1 MNSKALFSPAGL
13 VGIAVALIVSVV
25 IISFLPSLRIDLT
38 EDKLYTLSE
47 GSRNIVSNLEN
58 PIELRFFYSE
68 SATED
73 QPQIR
78 AYGTRVQELLEE
90 IVIASD
96 GNLSLSVIDP
106 EPFSEDEDLATQFG
120 IQAVPVSQ
128 GGQSIYFGL
137 VVSDAVDEADLNP
150 LAPRAVEAMPLIRP
164 DQEQFLEY
172 EFMKLITTVSEPDR
186 TVIGLVT
193 ELEIDG
199 GFNPAVGQ
207 ATPPWF
213 VMDLIRQ
220 LYEVRRV
227 DLTGDSIEEDI
238 DILMIVHPQD
248 LSEQM
253 LYAID
258 QHILGG
264 GEALVFLDPN
274 ADSMVTR
281 SPQGALIPAGM
292 SSDMAVLLD
301 AWGVSYDASKVLT
314 DSDLALR
321 VRMSQ
326 NERPSPHLGMLGVQ
340 RGNLSQEDVITSRL
354 ESINVSSAGALAQAE
369 GASTSFE
376 PLIRSSNNA
385 MLMDAALVE
394 NMTEPSIL
402 FDEFESQNESFVI
415 AARVSGAINS
425 AFPDG
430 RPEVVEAETEE
441 PADDTAE
448 ETAAASSVEA
458 DNPTQPEQSE
468 DLAVAEEPVE
478 AQVHLASTDAP
489 ANIVI
494 FADSDLLTDRLW
506 VQVAQFLG
514 QRIPQPFANNGDFL
528 INSLDNLS
536 GGADLVSIRSRGTY
550 SRPFTR
556 VVEMQRQADDRL
568 RIEEAELLDRLAET
582 EASLAQLNQDE
593 DGNPLGQ
600 LTPEIQTE
608 IDRFNNEMVDTR
620 RRLRDVQFQL
630 TEDIDALGSWLKAIN
645 ALLVPILL
653 TIIALLAHFSRIR
666 RRRLAH

>member
-1 MNSKALFSPAGL
+1 
-13 VGIAVALIVSVV
+13 
-25 IISFLPSLRIDLT
+25 
-38 EDKLYTLSE
+38 
-47 GSRNIVSNLEN
+47 
-58 PIELRFFYSE
+58 
-68 SATED
+68 
-73 QPQIR
+73 
-78 AYGTRVQELLEE
+78 
-90 IVIASD
+90 
-96 GNLSLSVIDP
+96 
-106 EPFSEDEDLATQFG
+106 
-120 IQAVPVSQ
+120 
-128 GGQSIYFGL
+128 
-137 VVSDAVDEADLNP
+137 
-150 LAPRAVEAMPLIRP
+150 
-164 DQEQFLEY
+164 
-172 EFMKLITTVSEPDR
+172 
-186 TVIGLVT
+186 
-193 ELEIDG
+193 
-199 GFNPAVGQ
+199 
-207 ATPPWF
+207 
-213 VMDLIRQ
+213 MDLIRQ

-227 DLTGDSIEEDI
+227 DLTGDSIEDDI

-292 SSDMAVLLD
+292 SSDIAVLLD

-402 FDEFESQNESFVI
+402 FDEFESQSESFVI

-441 PADDTAE
+441 PAGDTAE

-458 DNPTQPEQSE
+458 DNPAQPE

-478 AQVHLASTDAP
+478 AQVHIARTGAP

-494 FADSDLLTDRLW
+494 IADSDLLSDRLW

-536 GGADLVSIRSRGTY
+536 GGADLVSIA
-550 SRPFTR
+550 
-556 VVEMQRQADDRL
+556 VA
-568 RIEEAELLDRLAET
+568 A
-582 EASLAQLNQDE
+582 
-593 DGNPLGQ
+593 
-600 LTPEIQTE
+600 LTLVHLP
-608 IDRFNNEMVDTR
+608 
-620 RRLRDVQFQL
+620 
-630 TEDIDALGSWLKAIN
+630 GSWRCS
-645 ALLVPILL
+645 V
-653 TIIALLAHFSRIR
+653 
-666 RRRLAH
+666 RLMTD